1 MSARTS
7 DIGAFLAA
15 YPDDV
20 RKLATAA
27 RKALAKALP
36 GAAEGVDKPAKMLRY
51 SYGPGYK
58 GLVCTLFMSKTGVKI
73 GIFRG
78 AELPD
83 PAGLMQGAGK
93 VHRHV
98 QLRSAADLERPEL
111 ERLLAAA
118 LAAWQQRA
126 AATTEKATRRTLK
139 KPPAVRATA
148 R

>member
-1 MSARTS
+1 MNARTS
-7 DIGAFLAA
+7 DIDVFLAA
-15 YPDDV
+15 YPDGV
-20 RKLATAA
+20 RKLAAAA

-36 GAAEGVDKPAKMLRY
+36 GAVEGVDKPAKMLRY

-58 GLVCTLFMSKTGVKI
+58 GLVCTLFMSKTGVKL

-98 QLRSAADLERPEL
+98 ELRTDVDLERPEL
-111 ERLLAAA
+111 NRLLAAA

-126 AATTEKATRRTLK
+126 AATTEKAKRK
-139 KPPAVRATA
+139 S
-148 R
+148 

>member
-1 MSARTS
+1 MSAREFEA
-7 DIGAFLAA
+7 DAFLEA
-15 YPDDV
+15 YPDGV
-20 RKLATAA
+20 RELADAA

-58 GLVCTLFMSKTGVKI
+58 GLVCTLLMSKTGVKV

-78 AELPD
+78 SELPD

-98 QLRSAADLERPEL
+98 QLRTAADLERPEL
-111 ERLLAAA
+111 KQLLAAA
-118 LAAWQQRA
+118 LVAFRARTAA
-126 AATTEKATRRTLK
+126 K
-139 KPPAVRATA
+139 
-148 R
+148 

>member
-1 MSARTS
+1 MSARAS
-7 DIGAFLAA
+7 DVDAFLAA
-15 YPDDV
+15 YPDEV
-20 RKLATAA
+20 RKLAAAA

-36 GAAEGVDKPAKMLRY
+36 GAAEGVDKRAKMLRY

-58 GLVCTLFMSKTGVKI
+58 GLVCTLFLSKTGVKL

-98 QLRSAADLERPEL
+98 QLRSGADLDRPAL
-111 ERLLAAA
+111 NRLLAAA

-126 AATTEKATRRTLK
+126 AATPEKAKRK
-139 KPPAVRATA
+139 S
-148 R
+148 

>member
-7 DIGAFLAA
+7 ARKSEADALLAA
-15 YPDDV
+15 YPDAV
-20 RKLATAA
+20 RKLADAA

-36 GAAEGVDKPAKMLRY
+36 GAAEGVDTSAKLLSY

-58 GLVCTLFMSKTGVKI
+58 GLVCTLIMSKTGVKL

-78 AELPD
+78 AELLD

-98 QLRSAADLERPEL
+98 QLRSPADLERPEL
-111 ERLLAAA
+111 KRLLAAA
-118 LAAWQQRA
+118 LAAFRA
-126 AATTEKATRRTLK
+126 RTAAQ
-139 KPPAVRATA
+139 
-148 R
+148 

>member
-7 DIGAFLAA
+7 EADAFLAA

-20 RKLATAA
+20 RKLAVAA

-36 GAAEGVDKPAKMLRY
+36 GAAEGVDKPARMLRY
-51 SYGPGYK
+51 SYAPGYK
-58 GLVCTLFMSKTGVKI
+58 GLVCTLFMSKTGVKV

-83 PAGLMQGAGK
+83 PAGLMEGAGK

-98 QLRSAADLERPEL
+98 QLRTPADLERPEL
-111 ERLLAAA
+111 NRLLAAA

-126 AATTEKATRRTLK
+126 AATTVKVKRK
-139 KPPAVRATA
+139 
-148 R
+148 